1 MTAQDQQILALA
13 KDGKTG
19 QEIADTVGVHPSTV
33 SRALR
38 RLRNDIASPQAI
50 APVQNNI
57 QINVQQDTAAQ
68 QAAQQQTDT
77 NDTSQ
82 SRFARAIRSQEAL
95 FVLTLAGITGL
106 VVCITAPILHSV
118 TNNRF
123 FAYILALFVDAT
135 PLFFLLHGRNKGA
148 GVVAAL
154 AGLQTGIAIIAP
166 APESLAVWLKGL
178 ALAASVG
185 ISIYGLGDLFK
196 NKNNI

>member
-1 MTAQDQQILALA
+1 MCNMDKLQQIETLVQQGISQA
-13 KDGKTG
+13 
-19 QEIADTVGVHPSTV
+19 EIARKLKMSPATV
-33 SRALR
+33 SRRVAALR
-38 RLRNDIASPQAI
+38 ETTLQHTTAI
-50 APVQNNI
+50 QNNVSI
-57 QINVQQDTAAQ
+57 TLQGGETAAQ
-68 QAAQQQTDT
+68 QAEQAA
-77 NDTSQ
+77 DTSDTGQ

-154 AGLQTGIAIIAP
+154 AGLQTGIAIVAP

-196 NKNNI
+196 K